1 MPNWYYEKSNLK
13 KTPSYLTGLD
23 FDTETRYRREGAR
36 YTLQFCAFCRISFIV
51 ALSCCRF
58 IQEVGKALGL
68 RHDTMATAAVY
79 FHRFYSANV

>member
-36 YTLQFCAFCRISFIV
+36 CSDMNLHRNNFLLWLQVYPGGR
-51 ALSCCRF
+51 
-58 IQEVGKALGL
+58 QGLGI
-68 RHDTMATAAVY
+68 AT
-79 FHRFYSANV
+79 